1 MTIPYFLTEAEK
13 KKLRRKQK
21 LEKEKEKQEKV
32 SLGLMPAP
40 EPRVTMKNYLRVMP
54 REAIADPSG
63 TEKKVAQIVE
73 KRVTDH
79 EKRNEANKLTS
90 EQREEKMKRKHE
102 RDLTKECREAVFKI
116 HGVPLEGQ
124 LKFKVDMNA
133 KQLHLGGLCF
143 VAD

>member
-1 MTIPYFLTEAEK
+1 
-13 KKLRRKQK
+13 
-21 LEKEKEKQEKV
+21 
-32 SLGLMPAP
+32 MPAP

-90 EQREEKMKRKHE
+90 E
-102 RDLTKECREAVFKI
+102 
-116 HGVPLEGQ
+116 
-124 LKFKVDMNA
+124 
-133 KQLHLGGLCF
+133 
-143 VAD
+143 